1 MELSELLHAARQLLD
16 DEGGYTLTDDETLV
30 RHFNSAVREACLRT
44 RKLQDDS
51 SYACRVTLVPGQA
64 RYDLEPEVLVV
75 RAAFVPDRREPLILT
90 KASRLDII
98 APGWAHQA
106 QQNSTPRYAVF
117 DVGQKT
123 ITVQPPPALAGEMH
137 LRVWRLPFETEE
149 FEVGD
154 DDVEP
159 AVLLPNQEALKY
171 WVAFEI
177 FSQKDSEL
185 EDPDRAA
192 RNYTLFEA
200 TYGPRPSN
208 HDLELWS
215 TSRIVGQR
223 MHSEF

>member
-1 MELSELLHAARQLLD
+1 MELGDLLTAARQLLD
-16 DEGGYTLTDDETLV
+16 DEGGYTLTSDETLV

-51 SYACRVTLVPGQA
+51 SEACSITLVAGQA
-64 RYDLEPEVLVV
+64 RYELAPEILVV
-75 RAAFVPDRREPLILT
+75 RAAFVPRRREPLILT
-90 KASRLDII
+90 KASRLDVLT
-98 APGWAHQA
+98 PGWAHEVQSPA
-106 QQNSTPRYAVF
+106 VPKYAVF

-123 ITVQPPPALAGEMH
+123 ITLQPPPADVGVMR
-137 LRVWRLPFETEE
+137 LRVWRLPFDIEE
-149 FEVGD
+149 FEPGD
-154 DDVEP
+154 DDAEP
-159 AVLLPNQEALKY
+159 AVILPNQEALKH

-177 FSQKDSEL
+177 YSQKDSEL
-185 EDPDRAA
+185 EDLERAKLH
-192 RNYTLFEA
+192 YTIFEE